1 MELGYGMRDG
11 FYFKKENM
19 EFHGPF
25 VWKEAN

>member
-11 FYFKKENM
+11 FYFIFQNM
-19 EFHGPF
+19 ESHGPF